1 MNHDQTF
8 RVVLILAL
16 AIIFPIGFYY
26 RVRSQSTNEKL
37 DRWQEGAFILATLRP
52 IGAAFWLATFAW
64 MIKPAW
70 LAWSSLPLPL
80 WLRWVGVGML
90 ATGLILT
97 VWTFRSLGPNLTDTV
112 VTRRNHTLVLHGPYQ
127 WVRHPFYLSGI
138 LLSLAIS
145 LMAANWFLLVTG
157 AVLFALLVMR
167 TRIEEENLVAR
178 FGDAYRAYMEQTGRF
193 FPRSPVRRQRT

>member
-8 RVVLILAL
+8 RLVLILAF
-16 AIIFPIGFYY
+16 AIIIPIGIYH
-26 RVRSQSTNEKL
+26 RVKSQSTKEKL

-52 IGAAFWLATFAW
+52 IAAAFWFGTFAW
-64 MIKPAW
+64 MINPAW
-70 LAWSSLPLPL
+70 LAWSSLPLPV
-80 WLRWVGVGML
+80 WLQWVGVSLLGS
-90 ATGLILT
+90 GLILM

-112 VTRRNHTLVLHGPYQ
+112 VTRKDHTLVLHGPYQ
-127 WVRHPFYLSGI
+127 WVRHPFYLSGG

-145 LMAANWFLLVTG
+145 LITANWFLLVSG
-157 AVLFALLVMR
+157 VVLIGLLVIR

-193 FPRSPVRRQRT
+193 FPRSPARRNRA